1 MRDNIKEKGNYLPNL
16 VDTSE
21 KETRLMVVTI
31 NSLKEMNEQ
40 RFKFN
45 FLYV

>member
-21 KETRLMVVTI
+21 KEIRLMVVTI